1 MNSLTMPS
9 SPAMSRPV
17 AADTLQSRYALRVAA
32 RLHERAEAVEPD
44 IGERLRVAREQ
55 ALQRARA
62 VRPASSPVSVGMSGG
77 VALLGR
83 GHWWI
88 RVAAVLP
95 ALALIAGLLLIQQ
108 LQANDQIATAAEID
122 SALLTDD
129 LPPNA
134 YSDAGFAEFLKS
146 PGE

>member
-1 MNSLTMPS
+1 MNCRTMPS

-17 AADTLQSRYALRVAA
+17 AAETLQSRYALRIAA
-32 RLHERAEAVEPD
+32 RLNERAESVDAD

-62 VRPASSPVSVGMSGG
+62 VRAASAPVQVGMSGG
-77 VALLGR
+77 AALLGR

-88 RVAAVLP
+88 PVAAVLP
-95 ALALIAGLLLIQQ
+95 GLALVAGLLLIQQ

-122 SALLTDD
+122 AALLTDD

-146 PGE
+146 PAE

>member
-17 AADTLQSRYALRVAA
+17 AAETLQSRYALRIAA

-44 IGERLRVAREQ
+44 IGERLRIAREQ

-62 VRPASSPVSVGMSGG
+62 ARTASGPVSVGMAGS
-77 VALLGR
+77 VALLGGGR
-83 GHWWI
+83 WWM

-95 ALALIAGLLLIQQ
+95 ALALIAGLLMIQQ

-122 SALLTDD
+122 AALLTDD

-134 YSDAGFAEFLKS
+134 YSDAGFAEFLKL

>member
-62 VRPASSPVSVGMSGG
+62 VRPSS
-77 VALLGR
+77 
-83 GHWWI
+83 
-88 RVAAVLP
+88 
-95 ALALIAGLLLIQQ
+95 
-108 LQANDQIATAAEID
+108 NAT
-122 SALLTDD
+122 
-129 LPPNA
+129 
-134 YSDAGFAEFLKS
+134 
-146 PGE
+146 